1 MTKEES
7 FGVSDKDKVGSDL
20 PIITLNQKS
29 KATIMDKVRW
39 GSHAKL
45 VIIDDLTIPPK
56 TVLYFKSVLHV
67 PPLPLNATLK
77 IRRNC
82 GDVFSHFMWGGGRGR
97 QRVFVWI
104 FVLRMFQEPRVHI
117 WPKIFVHDCS
127 PHALYDV

>member
-56 TVLYFKSVLHV
+56 QCYILKVSYMS
-67 PPLPLNATLK
+67 PL
-77 IRRNC
+77 
-82 GDVFSHFMWGGGRGR
+82 SHSM
-97 QRVFVWI
+97 QR
-104 FVLRMFQEPRVHI
+104 
-117 WPKIFVHDCS
+117 
-127 PHALYDV
+127 